1 MTCLVV
7 FFLLLELAFV
17 SATMYCADASWQ
29 LEGTRCYKVI
39 QYQSSGVIYQEG
51 KELCRDEHSNSTLL
65 MPKTAE
71 ENTVIELF
79 ESIVGW
85 FWIGLTDFD
94 ADNKWTW
101 EDGSPANFTDWIHGN
116 PNNALEMCV
125 TLAYGGWHDNI
136 CTALRG
142 VICQLDA
149 VYQESTTSITTS
161 TQTTNPQQST
171 SDKEAELSTSE
182 TCSCNCDSSTSE
194 PNPTHASTIDTN
206 TLILNNYYLSSAIR
220 RRTSASD
227 PRRSS
232 FYIGCVG
239 VAVLVIS
246 VSFIVLLDFLPRG

>member
-7 FFLLLELAFV
+7 YLWLIELAFV
-17 SATMYCADASWQ
+17 SATMYCDNSSWQ

-39 QYQSSGVIYQEG
+39 LHQSSGVIYQEG
-51 KELCRDEHSNSTLL
+51 KELCRDEHFNSTLV

-94 ADNKWTW
+94 GNNKWTW
-101 EDGSPANFTDWIHGN
+101 EDGSSATFTDWINGN
-116 PNNALEMCV
+116 PDNALEQCV
-125 TLAYGGWHDNI
+125 TLAWGGWHDNY

-149 VYQESTTSITTS
+149 VYQESTTSMTSS
-161 TQTTNPQQST
+161 TQTTNIQQST
-171 SDKEAELSTSE
+171 SDEEAELSTNE
-182 TCSCNCDSSTSE
+182 PCLCNCDSPTSE
-194 PNPTHASTIDTN
+194 PYPTHASTVDTN
-206 TLILNNYYLSSAIR
+206 TLILNKYYLSSAVR

-239 VAVLVIS
+239 VAVLVITI
-246 VSFIVLLDFLPRG
+246 SFVILLDFLPRG